1 MLLQLLSQNP
11 AIEVFEGLEQWCALF
26 NEFFLIL
33 FIYMK
38 YIFVFLLMTIGIST
52 LLKYRGMY
60 RIQRIKGFEAEE
72 GKEDTLRNIR
82 LIIGWGYIFFGLG
95 ILFNFLTYFL
105 IIILD
110 PLPDRFI
117 FAFINFSDSIDP
129 VIMNRIEDIEYAIYP
144 HEKTIYYGVALG
156 SFSAILQIVV
166 GLYYFINNNRLIY
179 NPQGALLWLM
189 GDIITGMMCGFTTC
203 LPFFL

>member
-1 MLLQLLSQNP
+1 MLTQLLSQNP

-33 FIYMK
+33 VIYLK
-38 YIFVFLLMTIGIST
+38 YIFVFLLITIGIST
-52 LLKYRGMY
+52 LMKYRGMY
-60 RIQRIKGFEAEE
+60 RIQRVKGFEAEDE
-72 GKEDTLRNIR
+72 KQDSLRNAR
-82 LIIGWGYIFFGLG
+82 LIVGWGYIFFGLG

-105 IIILD
+105 IIVLD

-129 VIMNRIEDIEYAIYP
+129 LIMNRIEDIEYAIYP

-156 SFSAILQIVV
+156 SLTALTNIIIVIY
-166 GLYYFINNNRLIY
+166 LFINNNKVS
-179 NPQGALLWLM
+179 NPQ
-189 GDIITGMMCGFTTC
+189 DITRVLISFLTLGMMCGFTTC